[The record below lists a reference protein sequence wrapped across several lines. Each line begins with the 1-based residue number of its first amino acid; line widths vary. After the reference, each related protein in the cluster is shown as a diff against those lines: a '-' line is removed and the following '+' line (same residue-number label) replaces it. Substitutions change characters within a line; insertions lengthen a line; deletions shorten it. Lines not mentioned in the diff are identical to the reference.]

1 MDPHDPDHG
10 GRVRFAGGVDH
21 GGGAASADHHH
32 GGVQLSLDLVRDY
45 SAVFGVFSR
54 VQQVGQERAMTVW
67 DVLLRDVFM
76 IPGRMLEDVL
86 PGIIDLSA
94 PISCQIAV

>member
-1 MDPHDPDHG
+1 
-10 GRVRFAGGVDH
+10 
-21 GGGAASADHHH
+21 
-32 GGVQLSLDLVRDY
+32 
-45 SAVFGVFSR
+45 
-54 VQQVGQERAMTVW
+54 MTVW